1 MPAYRKASANY
12 CIGNDGKIGQS
23 VLEEHRAWTSS
34 SQWNDNQAITIEVS
48 NSQRGGDWPISQAA
62 YSAIIDLCVDICQR
76 NGIKSVN
83 YTDTKHGVLTE
94 HRMFAATLCPG
105 PYIHNLLAD
114 GKIATDINNRLK
126 GGAVENYIYEG
137 VDMFAVFNA
146 KYYASRYPDLA
157 AAGLTAPSQLWNHFT
172 MFGMNEARQAD
183 PTFNVIQYRNQNP
196 DLVQAFEN
204 DWEAYY
210 KHYCMCGRQEILEGK
225 RKPLT

>member
-1 MPAYRKASANY
+1 
-12 CIGNDGKIGQS
+12 
-23 VLEEHRAWTSS
+23 
-34 SQWNDNQAITIEVS
+34 
-48 NSQRGGDWPISQAA
+48 
-62 YSAIIDLCVDICQR
+62 
-76 NGIKSVN
+76 
-83 YTDTKHGVLTE
+83 
-94 HRMFAATLCPG
+94 
-105 PYIHNLLAD
+105 
-114 GKIATDINNRLK
+114 
-126 GGAVENYIYEG
+126 
-137 VDMFAVFNA
+137 MFAVFNA